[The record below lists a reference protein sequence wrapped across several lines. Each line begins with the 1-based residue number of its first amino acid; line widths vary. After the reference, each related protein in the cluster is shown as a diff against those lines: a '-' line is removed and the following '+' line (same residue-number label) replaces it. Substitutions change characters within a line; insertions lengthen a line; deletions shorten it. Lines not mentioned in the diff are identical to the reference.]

1 VTGWEI
7 RQALRVILAHADG
20 PILTALAWLD
30 AEDRQRLSG
39 LLRRTEDRSRKVT
52 DVQLPDIGP
61 PHPAN
66 G

>member
-30 AEDRQRLSG
+30 AEDRDRLLG
-39 LLRRTEDRSRKVT
+39 LLRAADGRRRKTV
-52 DVQLPDIGP
+52 DVHLPDIGP